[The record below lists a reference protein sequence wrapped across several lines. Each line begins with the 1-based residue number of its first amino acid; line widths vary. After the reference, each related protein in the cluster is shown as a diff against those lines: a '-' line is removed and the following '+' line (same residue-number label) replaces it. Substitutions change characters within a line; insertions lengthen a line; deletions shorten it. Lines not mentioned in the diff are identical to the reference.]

1 MNLVRSAA
9 QNPAASTPDHQAR
22 VDRIVAQARA
32 DLAAGALKTVRGP
45 VLTDQP
51 MALTE
56 DVLDRRLAEEIDY
69 ARRHLDTLGDLLSNN
84 GYLLHKHSRELQ
96 SLDKVNQLLAH
107 VARVIS
113 AQDRRQ
119 AAGSITLE
127 DLRARLLRG
136 GLAEELAAPVPP
148 IAH

>member
-1 MNLVRSAA
+1 MNLLRTAA
-9 QNPAASTPDHQAR
+9 KPAESPSEHQAR

-32 DLAAGALKTVRGP
+32 DMAAGALQTVRGP
-45 VLTDQP
+45 VLTGQP
-51 MALTE
+51 VALTE
-56 DVLDRRLAEEIDY
+56 DLLDRRLAEEIDY

-113 AQDRRQ
+113 AANRRQ
-119 AAGSITLE
+119 AAASITLE
-127 DLRARLLRG
+127 DLRARLMRTG
-136 GLAEELAAPVPP
+136 FAEEPAENMPP

>member
-1 MNLVRSAA
+1 MNLLRTATRPSAES
-9 QNPAASTPDHQAR
+9 PSDHQTR

-32 DLAAGALKTVRGP
+32 DMAAGALPTVRGP
-45 VLTDQP
+45 VLTGQP
-51 MALTE
+51 VAITE

-113 AQDRRQ
+113 AANRRQ
-119 AAGSITLE
+119 AAASITLE
-127 DLRARLLRG
+127 DLRARLMRA
-136 GLAEELAAPVPP
+136 GLAEEPAEAMPP